1 MDWPPRPM
9 KNWPVRAAVKG
20 HAGVEYPDSGSAA
33 GSKRT
38 GSMLANARITAG
50 LELAD
55 VARETR
61 VPLRHLKALE
71 ADSHD
76 ELPALP
82 YAIGFVKSFAR
93 AVGLDPEAVANQ
105 FRAETSKSAH
115 IPTSVSMEPL
125 DERRLPSRLLVVAS
139 IVVVVGIIAGL
150 SAWGSGAFDPPAPV
164 IASAPAAAPPVAV
177 QAPPTT
183 VDGVVD
189 PAAVSAPGAVV
200 GAVAGAPMVGGP
212 VVLKAREDVW
222 IKVYDKTT
230 RTSVKTGTLAAGE
243 SFAVPA
249 DPPGLLLW
257 TGKAGALD
265 VTIAGRP
272 IAPLGGLVETIRDV
286 SLAPA
291 DLMARQA
298 AKTAAAAAPAGTV
311 ASGGTTSGL
320 KPIATI
326 PAARPPAAAPV
337 AAPGSQPAPPVP
349 GN

>member
-1 MDWPPRPM
+1 M
-9 KNWPVRAAVKG
+9 
-20 HAGVEYPDSGSAA
+20 EYSDNGSAA

-38 GSMLANARITAG
+38 GAMLAAARVAAG

-55 VARETR
+55 IARETR

-93 AVGLDPEAVANQ
+93 AVGLDPEAVVSQ

-125 DERRLPSRLLVVAS
+125 DERRLPSRLLVIAS
-139 IVVVVGIIAGL
+139 VVVVIGIIASL
-150 SAWGSGAFDPPAPV
+150 SAWGSGAFDAPGAV
-164 IASAPAAAPPVAV
+164 ITAAPAAAPPVVVPTPSPAV
-177 QAPPTT
+177 AA
-183 VDGVVD
+183 VVD
-189 PAAVSAPGAVV
+189 PAAVP
-200 GAVAGAPMVGGP
+200 VAGAPAGAPIVGGP

-222 IKVYDKTT
+222 IKIYDKTT

-243 SFAVPA
+243 SFTVPA

-272 IAPLGGLVETIRDV
+272 IAPLGGMVETVRDV

-291 DLMARQA
+291 DLIARQA
-298 AKTAAAAAPAGTV
+298 AKTAAAAPEGSAASAAP
-311 ASGGTTSGL
+311 SSGL

-326 PAARPPAAAPV
+326 PVARPPATAPV
-337 AAPGSQPAPPVP
+337 PAPGSQPAPPVP

>member
-1 MDWPPRPM
+1 ME
-9 KNWPVRAAVKG
+9 
-20 HAGVEYPDSGSAA
+20 HPDNGSAA

-38 GSMLANARITAG
+38 GSMLANARIAAG

-55 VARETR
+55 IARETR

-76 ELPALP
+76 DLPALP

-93 AVGLDPEAVANQ
+93 AVKLDPEAVANQ
-105 FRAETSKSAH
+105 FRGETSKSAH

-125 DERRLPSRLLVVAS
+125 DERRLPSRLLVIAS

-150 SAWGSGAFDPPAPV
+150 SAWGSGAFDPPVPVVAAAPV
-164 IASAPAAAPPVAV
+164 AAPPVANEN
-177 QAPPTT
+177 PP
-183 VDGVVD
+183 
-189 PAAVSAPGAVV
+189 AAVV
-200 GAVAGAPMVGGP
+200 GAADMAAFPAPAAVVGAPIAGGP

-243 SFAVPA
+243 SFVVPA
-249 DPPGLLLW
+249 DLPGLLLW
-257 TGKAGALD
+257 TSKAGALD

-272 IAPLGGLVETIRDV
+272 IAPLGGMVETVRDV

-291 DLMARQA
+291 DLIARQA
-298 AKTAAAAAPAGTV
+298 AKTAAAAPAGS
-311 ASGGTTSGL
+311 AAPSSGL

-326 PAARPPAAAPV
+326 PVARLPATAPV